1 MNGVSIAEF
10 IANSNAK
17 DAIVFSPP
25 DNYSLLSN
33 IYFLLGG
40 FGV

>member
-1 MNGVSIAEF
+1 MNGDSIAEL
-10 IANSNAK
+10 IANNNDK

-33 IYFLLGG
+33 IYFLFGG